1 MEDLLKVHACASTPH
16 PITLHLPRCR
26 RERGTRTGR
35 PVNFHSGTTESV
47 PRSGSTVSY
56 GNGTFTGQQSHT
68 MVQAYSL
75 QRALRVEQVTES
87 PALKYNLAPLYFGYY
102 RFWPKIPRTMA
113 DASGTRALRCLVIF
127 GCVFTAMCGL
137 ALMAVAIWVVVDPFN
152 LKSRGGMLVYL
163 VLMLIVYIFECAS
176 CITAA
181 THRDYLVGNSNLV
194 KKQMLQYYA
203 ANSTAG
209 VKITKTWNQVME
221 NVQCCGADSPLDWIQ
236 YTSTYNQN
244 FGPVNQ
250 WPFSCC
256 RRNANFEVMNLAACK
271 IGHSSSIYTQG
282 CFQYIQ
288 SKLSLYT
295 WAIGWYGFAVLMFV
309 FIHMLVAMVY
319 YIKL

>member
-1 MEDLLKVHACASTPH
+1 
-16 PITLHLPRCR
+16 
-26 RERGTRTGR
+26 
-35 PVNFHSGTTESV
+35 
-47 PRSGSTVSY
+47 
-56 GNGTFTGQQSHT
+56 
-68 MVQAYSL
+68 
-75 QRALRVEQVTES
+75 
-87 PALKYNLAPLYFGYY
+87 
-102 RFWPKIPRTMA
+102 MA
-113 DASGTRALRCLVIF
+113 DASGTKALRCLVIF

-152 LKSRGGMLVYL
+152 LYSIADVSGKVDIFAGGWIAIFTGFAFFCVACFGVFAAHRKSRGGMLVYL